1 MGDGKNIHLWLDWWH
16 PDDVLYEQY
25 GYKVVYDARSKME
38 AKLSS
43 VIKRKWWE
51 WQPAKS
57 EDLVSIQSKLPMV
70 KIGES
75 DKPIW
80 VISKRKEKS
89 CYTSVKTWD
98 AIRSKKPKVDW

>member
-1 MGDGKNIHLWLDWWH
+1 LDWWH

-43 VIKRKWWE
+43 VIKGKKWE
-51 WQPAKS
+51 WQLAKS
-57 EDLVSIQSKLPMV
+57 EDLVSIQRKLPMV

-80 VISKRKEKS
+80 VIL
-89 CYTSVKTWD
+89 
-98 AIRSKKPKVDW
+98 KKKIYIYMGAWLLVC

>member
-1 MGDGKNIHLWLDWWH
+1 MFIKFSVGDGKNIHLWLDWWH
-16 PDDVLYEQY
+16 PDDVLCEQY
-25 GYKVVYDARSKME
+25 GYKVVYDAQSKME

-43 VIKRKWWE
+43 VIKGKKWE

-75 DKPIW
+75 GKPIW
-80 VISKRKEKS
+80 VILKRK
-89 CYTSVKTWD
+89 
-98 AIRSKKPKVDW
+98 KKLLL